1 MKPLFHR
8 SIRSV
13 SVTERKPYTVVSNT
27 HRYRTGL
34 DKLPSNRYIYRLTEP
49 SEGTS
54 LEGCRVKKPAGTITL
69 SSEEGEG
76 LIAQVHQSNLPAAAA
91 GKVEQI
97 IRMYFWVVF
106 ALQEAKLSVKRLRNV
121 LFGSRAQPKDR
132 PASEVEAPS
141 SEAPRQAAGA
151 EEAATLEEVAPCLET
166 MGCEAGS
173 GASENEAKP
182 KPKGGHRAGTG
193 RLGADAYGG
202 AKRTECRHEDL
213 AVGQRCPVCGQG
225 TLYALPSGV
234 EIRIDGHALL
244 SAIRYEL
251 HKLRCSACGQIFTAS
266 LPHEAGEEK
275 YSARARAVLA
285 VSRYYLGLPLYRVEA
300 YQAMLGVPVPDATQ
314 WDEIEKVGDC
324 AYVVFAQMEQVAAQ
338 GELIWQD
345 DTAVRILSL
354 MQENLELIAAA
365 QAHGL
370 STPKERTGMHTTA
383 LVVKVGEHTAI
394 LYYSSRRH
402 AGENLQALLDQRVA
416 GLDKPLAMSDALSR
430 NEVAQEAALIR
441 CHCLAHGRRK
451 FSDLAEVFPH
461 ECQVVLEVLR
471 QVFDHDE
478 QARQAQLSPEAR
490 LAYHQEYSQPLMD
503 GLKGWLATQMDE
515 HLVEPNGSLGKA
527 MVYMQR
533 HWETLTRFLS
543 VPGAPIDN
551 NLAERV
557 LKLFIRQRKNSLFYK
572 STHSAYIASVLTSL
586 IATCLYAGVNAVEYL
601 VALQEHRREVFAN
614 PAAWLPW
621 AYASSRASP

>member
-1 MKPLFHR
+1 M
-8 SIRSV
+8 
-13 SVTERKPYTVVSNT
+13 
-27 HRYRTGL
+27 
-34 DKLPSNRYIYRLTEP
+34 
-49 SEGTS
+49 
-54 LEGCRVKKPAGTITL
+54 
-69 SSEEGEG
+69 
-76 LIAQVHQSNLPAAAA
+76 
-91 GKVEQI
+91 
-97 IRMYFWVVF
+97 
-106 ALQEAKLSVKRLRNV
+106 
-121 LFGSRAQPKDR
+121 
-132 PASEVEAPS
+132 
-141 SEAPRQAAGA
+141 
-151 EEAATLEEVAPCLET
+151 ET
-166 MGCEAGS
+166 TGCEAGS

-193 RLGADAYGG
+193 RLGADAYVG

-234 EIRIDGHALL
+234 EIRIDGQALL

-314 WDEIEKVGDC
+314 WDAIEKVGDC

-402 AGENLQALLDQRVA
+402 AGENLQALLDQRAA
-416 GLDKPLAMSDALSR
+416 GLDKPLAMSDALSS

-490 LAYHQEYSQPLMD
+490 LAYHQEYSQPLMA
-503 GLKGWLATQMDE
+503 GLKGWLATQMDG

-543 VPGAPIDN
+543 VPGAPLDN

-601 VALQEHRREVFAN
+601 VALQEHRREVFAD

-621 AYASSRASP
+621 AYAGSRASP